1 MSEALHGGH
10 DSRSGEDPHT
20 ALRPGHE
27 CDNEAPI
34 GAPTSHSQPPGGAGE
49 RPGGAGERPGGAGER
64 LGGAGERLGGAGER
78 PGGAGE
84 RLEEPGERLDGAG
97 GSHPGQEPS
106 PADGGQQGPG
116 GDSYAWY
123 RRGLDLLSRGSP
135 AAAAELLGRA
145 AAAEPGARSIREA
158 LARAQ
163 FDAGRYAQAADNFR
177 QNVEAIPSDD
187 YAHFGLG
194 LALARS
200 GDPAAAAE
208 HLALAA
214 AMRPELAHYTEALR
228 GVRATLAARAEARS
242 AAQPA
247 PGPDGDEPR

>member
-1 MSEALHGGH
+1 MSEASHGGH
-10 DSRSGEDPHT
+10 DSRPGENPQASAGQRGT
-20 ALRPGHE
+20 AARDAEGADGTARALGGER
-27 CDNEAPI
+27 DNEA
-34 GAPTSHSQPPGGAGE
+34 SPGPA
-49 RPGGAGERPGGAGER
+49 
-64 LGGAGERLGGAGER
+64 
-78 PGGAGE
+78 
-84 RLEEPGERLDGAG
+84 
-97 GSHPGQEPS
+97 SHPWPADR
-106 PADGGQQGPG
+106 ADGGPQGPG

-135 AAAAELLGRA
+135 AAAAELLERA
-145 AAAEPGARSIREA
+145 AEAEPGARSIREA

-163 FDAGRYAQAADNFR
+163 FDAGRYAAAADNFR

-228 GVRATLAARAEARS
+228 GVRATLAARTQAGAG
-242 AAQPA
+242 APPPPA
-247 PGPDGDEPR
+247 LDGDESR